1 MTVGNARKTW
11 LAVFLI
17 GIFAAVGATLALIA
31 LPAQAT
37 DRSVDISIRCNGIW
51 TGSLE
56 WTLNGGDIGPVVD
69 LSCPDVLG
77 KRNFR
82 LNVTVPAT
90 GAAHAND
97 FHIDVESNTTTTNT
111 GLPLGDCEFSRDFN
125 PDNLS
130 TVKSTL
136 SCTND
141 GPKGEKL
148 SHRTSVR

>member
-1 MTVGNARKTW
+1 MTVGNTRKTG
-11 LAVFLI
+11 LAILLI
-17 GIFAAVGATLALIA
+17 GIFAAAGATLALFA

-37 DRSVDISIRCNGIW
+37 DRSVDISVRCNGIW

-56 WTLNGGDIGPVVD
+56 WTLNGDDIGPAVD

-82 LNVTVPAT
+82 LNVTVPVT

-97 FHIDVESNTTTTNT
+97 FQIDVESATTTNS

-136 SCTND
+136 SCAND